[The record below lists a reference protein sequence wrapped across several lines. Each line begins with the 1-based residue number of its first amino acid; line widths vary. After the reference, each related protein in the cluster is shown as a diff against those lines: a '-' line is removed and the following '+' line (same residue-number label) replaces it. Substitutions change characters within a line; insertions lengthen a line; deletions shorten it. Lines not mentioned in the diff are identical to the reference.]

1 MHIVAGIKIDRIVN
15 ATIDAIEPYRL
26 MQFNTI
32 HCFGNVQG
40 NEWPKEKATQ

>member
-1 MHIVAGIKIDRIVN
+1 MHIVAGIKIERIIN
-15 ATIDAIEPYRL
+15 ATVDAIEPYSS

-40 NEWPKEKATQ
+40 TE